1 VTNDTFQ
8 RIEMIKHNS
17 WVAALAAAVAY
28 KCGHC
33 GGHVTS
39 VSEADDGVM
48 HLRVNHRESCPVLG
62 GAICGLADSVR
73 AVATAEIDA
82 EVLPPKREERKA

>member
-1 VTNDTFQ
+1 MKM
-8 RIEMIKHNS
+8 IEDNS

-33 GGHVTS
+33 GGHVSS
-39 VSEADDGVM
+39 VTESNDGVM

-62 GAICGLADSVR
+62 GAVCGLADSVR
-73 AVATAEIDA
+73 AVAASGIDA
-82 EVLPPKREERKA
+82 KVLPPERKEGES